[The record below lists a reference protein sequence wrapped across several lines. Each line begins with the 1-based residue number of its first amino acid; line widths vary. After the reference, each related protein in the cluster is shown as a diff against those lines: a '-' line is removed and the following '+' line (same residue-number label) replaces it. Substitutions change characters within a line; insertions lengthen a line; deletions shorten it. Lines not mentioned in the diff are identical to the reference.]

1 MADRVYFDTS
11 VLVKRYVREEGSVRA
26 RALLR
31 RHRVVS
37 SAIAP
42 IELLSA
48 VTRRRAAGDLGD
60 GEASAI
66 LLRAR
71 RDRAH
76 WELVEVSALVLDRA
90 EDLLPAMGLRTL
102 DAVHLAS
109 AVLVQTASTA
119 RVPLATADAPLGRAA
134 SAAGLDVIWV
144 S

>member
-11 VLVKRYVREEGSVRA
+11 VLVKRYVREEGSIRA
-26 RALLR
+26 RVLLR

-37 SAIAP
+37 SAVAP

-48 VTRRRAAGDLGD
+48 VTRRRAAGDLSAR
-60 GEASAI
+60 ESSAI

-90 EDLLPAMGLRTL
+90 EDLLPATGLRTL
-102 DAVHLAS
+102 DALHLAS
-109 AVLVQTASTA
+109 AVLMQTASTA
-119 RVPLATADAPLGRAA
+119 RIPLVTADAPLGRAA

-144 S
+144 G

>member
-11 VLVKRYVREEGSVRA
+11 VLVKRYVREEGSIRA

-37 SAIAP
+37 SALAP

-48 VTRRRAAGDLGD
+48 VTRRRAVSDLSD
-60 GEASAI
+60 RESSAI

-76 WELVEVSALVLDRA
+76 WKLVEVSALVLDRV
-90 EDLLPAMGLRTL
+90 EDLLPTTGLRIL
-102 DAVHLAS
+102 DALHLAS
-109 AVLVQTASTA
+109 AVLVQAASTA
-119 RVPLATADAPLGRAA
+119 RVPLATADPPLGRAV
-134 SAAGLDVIWV
+134 SAAGLDVIW
-144 S
+144 